1 MKIYFHANKNNFGF
15 TFINFLACIAQ
26 IKANHTS
33 KGKKRSMVGRSAPST
48 KVAPSATDKMRIID
62 ERMKELKASGVTLA
76 DVKAYV
82 DERMAATTF
91 RKRRISSGLEI
102 TVRERSDDGE
112 GAFFDRYEQHTRDM
126 GAYFHRSI
134 KDGKPVFRYK
144 PAENLYMIIK
154 PVVEEVKIHDGPTL
168 SDALLKYDTYFKF
181 YSLCLGVAILFVFS
195 YLFSPIVWMDI
206 TGTDVNFFNQTNA
219 TSGLSSRLKSFSSAS
234 FMIFVVSGSVNLTNY
249 LLMINPSMRRLQW
262 DTMKWRIMATLGLN
276 VAYTIAS
283 GTMFPNVMH
292 QTVPLFS
299 NGCISICVYY
309 DSILAHFK
317 LRLTPERFA
326 EQLGGSGKKGLLTTI
341 LAICGIF
348 FILQDMF
355 RHYVVA
361 FVTDNASIVSLN
373 VRNPLNGN
381 MFEITNRQLMDATY
395 FTCTLFFAQSFY
407 SMITSSQL
415 KTASNTKFLM
425 TSK

>member
-1 MKIYFHANKNNFGF
+1 
-15 TFINFLACIAQ
+15 
-26 IKANHTS
+26 
-33 KGKKRSMVGRSAPST
+33 MVGRSAPSS

-62 ERMKELKASGVTLA
+62 ERMMDLKAYGVTLA
-76 DVKAYV
+76 DVNAYV
-82 DERMAATTF
+82 DGRMASTSL

-206 TGTDVNFFNQTNA
+206 TGTDVNFFNQPNA

-234 FMIFVVSGSVNLTNY
+234 FMILLVPTSVNFTNG

-292 QTVPLFS
+292 GLYLYLRMAALAS
-299 NGCISICVYY
+299 CVYF

-317 LRLTPERFA
+317 LRLTPKKFA
-326 EQLGGSGKKGLLTTI
+326 EQFGGSGKKGLVATLF
-341 LAICGIF
+341 AICGIL

-415 KTASNTKFLM
+415 KTASNTKFLV